1 MKRYFVFLLVIVLAI
16 LFVSMVNAAGNGGG
30 NDSYFIGLWEGVDL
44 NDGSR
49 RTVSIS
55 DNDRDGVYDLA
66 QYDTFWTLC
75 GDDRGVTAGSATLG
89 SDGLLHFQGTLTCL
103 SSGLTVPFTVDYQ
116 AVRHSDILVEIPV
129 GVPLSPDTLHRV
141 STK

>member
-1 MKRYFVFLLVIVLAI
+1 
-16 LFVSMVNAAGNGGG
+16 MVNAASSGGG
-30 NDSYFIGLWEGVDL
+30 NETYFIGLWEGVDL

-103 SSGLTVPFTVDYQ
+103 SNGTTVPFTVDYQ

-129 GVPLSPDTLHRV
+129 GVPLSPDTLHRI

>member
-1 MKRYFVFLLVIVLAI
+1 MRRYFVFLLVIASAI
-16 LFVSMVNAAGNGGG
+16 LFVSMVNAAGGGG

-49 RTVSIS
+49 RTVSVS
-55 DNDRDGVYDLA
+55 DNDRDGVYDLS

-89 SDGLLHFQGTLTCL
+89 SDKVTAFQLNIELL
-103 SSGLTVPFTVDYQ
+103 
-116 AVRHSDILVEIPV
+116 PV
-129 GVPLSPDTLHRV
+129 
-141 STK
+141 

>member
-1 MKRYFVFLLVIVLAI
+1 MKRLFVVLFVLLSAVFL
-16 LFVSMVNAAGNGGG
+16 VSMVSA
-30 NDSYFIGLWEGVDL
+30 DSGSRAYFVGLWEGVDP

-55 DNDRDGVYDLA
+55 DNDRDGVYDLS

-89 SDGLLHFQGTLTCL
+89 ADGLLHFSGTLTCL
-103 SSGLTVPFTVDYQ
+103 STGTVVPFTVDYEP
-116 AVRHSDILVEIPV
+116 VRHSNTLVEIPV
-129 GVPLSPDTLHRV
+129 GVPLAPDTLHRI
-141 STK
+141 SSR